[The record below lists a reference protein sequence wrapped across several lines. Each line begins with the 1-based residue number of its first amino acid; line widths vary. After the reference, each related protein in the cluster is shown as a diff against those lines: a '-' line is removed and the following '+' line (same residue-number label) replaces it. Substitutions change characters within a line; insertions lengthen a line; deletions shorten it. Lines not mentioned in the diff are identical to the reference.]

1 MGTHTLSENKL
12 NMLLKSNMRAKYL
25 FLLKKARKGGKCL
38 KDLQILK
45 KIKENIRKGE
55 SSTFSPFSA
64 KMCIISSFADAE
76 LGAY

>member
-1 MGTHTLSENKL
+1 MGIYTLSENKL
-12 NMLLKSNMRAKYL
+12 KMLLKFNMWAKHL
-25 FLLKKARKGGKCL
+25 LLLKKARKGGKCL

-45 KIKENIRKGE
+45 KIKENIRKWE
-55 SSTFSPFSA
+55 SSTFSPSA